1 MQDEKLS
8 ITYNFVNLKY
18 DIQPEVIY
26 TPDNKIVDIEDSFFL
41 YVGSLHNGKNIERMC
56 KAYNLYKK
64 RGGVRKLFIVGK

>member
-41 YVGSLHNGKNIERMC
+41 YVGSLHNGKI
-56 KAYNLYKK
+56 
-64 RGGVRKLFIVGK
+64 